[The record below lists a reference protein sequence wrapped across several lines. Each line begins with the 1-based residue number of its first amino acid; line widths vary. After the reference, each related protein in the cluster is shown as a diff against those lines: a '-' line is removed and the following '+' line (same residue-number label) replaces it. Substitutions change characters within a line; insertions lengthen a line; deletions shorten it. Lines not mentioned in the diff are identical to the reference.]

1 MLGGIF
7 DADKW
12 QEIFGTIRKN
22 KLRTFLTALGV
33 FWGIFMLVFLLG
45 MGKGL
50 ENGVYKDFGARAK
63 NIMYVWS
70 TRTTM
75 PYKGFTQ
82 GRRIQLE
89 LDDIEM
95 LRNKVEE
102 IDIIAPRN
110 EVGPFRVEYKGDGAD
125 YSVRGELTDMPKVE
139 AFIVHKGRYIN
150 QGDIDEARKVAVIG
164 TTVKDVLFGKG
175 EAIGQHITI
184 KGIDFTV
191 VGIFGPD
198 QIKEWTQSD
207 MEAVVVPLTTLSR
220 AFGTGDRVDYMVC
233 AAKPGTHVADME
245 VKIRKYL
252 KEVKSIHPDDPQGI
266 GGFNLEKEF
275 QQVQGLFLGIKIFL
289 WFVGIGTLLAGI
301 IGVSNIMLIIVKERT
316 KEIGIRKAL
325 GATPGSIISMILTES
340 VFITALSGYLGI
352 IAGTFLIWGLN
363 TLLVVNEVEADNFYN
378 PEVNWYVGLIAL
390 IVLVI
395 AGTVAGF
402 IPALQASKVNP
413 VVALKDE

>member
-1 MLGGIF
+1 MRGIF
-7 DADKW
+7 ERDKW
-12 QEIFGTIRKN
+12 QEIFATIRKN

-75 PYKGFTQ
+75 PYKGFAQ
-82 GRRIQLE
+82 GRRVQLE

-95 LRNKVEE
+95 LRSKVEE

-110 EVGPFRVEYKGDGAD
+110 EVGPFRIEYKGEGAD
-125 YSVRGELTDMPKVE
+125 YNVRGELTEMPNVE

-150 QGDIDEARKVAVIG
+150 EGDVIEARKVAVIG
-164 TTVKDVLFGKG
+164 STVKDVLFGKE
-175 EAIGQHITI
+175 EAIGQHITV

-191 VGIFGPD
+191 VGIYGPE
-198 QIKEWTQSD
+198 QEKEWTRSD
-207 MEAVVVPLTTLSR
+207 METIVVPLPTLSR
-220 AFGTGDRVDYMVC
+220 AFGTADRVDYMVVS
-233 AAKPGTHVADME
+233 AKPGIHVADME
-245 VKIRKYL
+245 DKVRRYL
-252 KEVKSIHPDDPQGI
+252 KEFKSVHPDDPQGI

-340 VFITALSGYLGI
+340 VFITAISGYMGI
-352 IAGTFLIWGLN
+352 VAGTFLIWG
-363 TLLVVNEVEADNFYN
+363 VNSLMTIGGVEADNFHN
-378 PEVNWYVGLIAL
+378 PQVNWYVGAFALVVLI
-390 IVLVI
+390 I
-395 AGTVAGF
+395 AGTIAGL